1 MLRGRPSPA
10 QVGGWSP
17 VEARAGLG
25 WWHGTHT
32 ACQSE
37 SWVKILC
44 EVKENMY
51 TSAMLSLNWV
61 GRGHKVNLQK
71 QSMVLTLYKPM
82 AFAYPD

>member
-1 MLRGRPSPA
+1 M
-10 QVGGWSP
+10 
-17 VEARAGLG
+17 EAHAGLG

-32 ACQSE
+32 ACQTE

-51 TSAMLSLNWV
+51 TSAMLYLNGV
-61 GRGHKVNLQK
+61 GTGQNKVNAHHAFF
-71 QSMVLTLYKPM
+71 LTLYKPM